1 MGGLVYG
8 SVQGGW
14 VQSLFCLHWVC
25 RARNP
30 GCVFGSWVYSPGLR
44 HLGEDDLGWWEDDLR
59 QHKKRAGWVVPS
71 WEIEDQAEGQE
82 GNSGEY
88 DWTEA
93 SGRSSLK
100 ETESG
105 CKVVI
110 MRNKVRNVFI
120 TFGNTEVICEW
131 RMGCKESLLWG
142 SSNVHTSQLYG
153 W

>member
-1 MGGLVYG
+1 M
-8 SVQGGW
+8 
-14 VQSLFCLHWVC
+14 
-25 RARNP
+25 
-30 GCVFGSWVYSPGLR
+30 
-44 HLGEDDLGWWEDDLR
+44 
-59 QHKKRAGWVVPS
+59 VPS

-82 GNSGEY
+82 GNCGEC

-120 TFGNTEVICEW
+120 TFGNIEVICE
-131 RMGCKESLLWG
+131 
-142 SSNVHTSQLYG
+142 
-153 W
+153 